1 MAENGGKWQK
11 MDFRVFYAV
20 IIEVAGQAMAE
31 NGLKWVAAVIW
42 QEMDFRVFLVV
53 AIEVEKRRSGKNGR
67 KWSKMAGN

>member
-1 MAENGGKWQK
+1 MQKMAENGRKWSK

-42 QEMDFRVFLVV
+42 
-53 AIEVEKRRSGKNGR
+53 
-67 KWSKMAGN
+67 